1 MPDEGGKMNI
11 SKQDI
16 IQIENTKYIVLTS
29 TYYLNV
35 EYFLVNELDEEEEPT
50 QSYYIFYEDNQEL
63 KVMKDGGIFRYLV
76 PIFQQELKKEISNL

>member
-1 MPDEGGKMNI
+1 MNI

-29 TYYLNV
+29 TNYLNV

>member
-1 MPDEGGKMNI
+1 MNI

-29 TYYLNV
+29 TNYLNV
-35 EYFLVNELDEEEEPT
+35 EYFLVNELDETEEPT
-50 QSYYIFYEDNQEL
+50 QSYYIFYKDNQEL
-63 KVMKDGGIFRYLV
+63 KVMKDGEIFRYLV

>member
-1 MPDEGGKMNI
+1 MNI
-11 SKQDI
+11 SKQDV

-63 KVMKDGGIFRYLV
+63 KIMKDGEVFRYLV
-76 PIFQQELKKEISNL
+76 PIFQQELKKEISNLWKKITN

>member
-1 MPDEGGKMNI
+1 MNI

-29 TYYLNV
+29 TNYLNV
-35 EYFLVNELDEEEEPT
+35 EYFLVNELDEKEEPT

-63 KVMKDGGIFRYLV
+63 KVMKDGEIFRYLV

>member
-1 MPDEGGKMNI
+1 MNI

-29 TYYLNV
+29 TNYLNV

-50 QSYYIFYEDNQEL
+50 QSYYIFYKDNQEL
-63 KVMKDGGIFRYLV
+63 KVMKDGEIFRYLV
-76 PIFQQELKKEISNL
+76 PIFQQKLKKEISNLWKKIIN

>member
-1 MPDEGGKMNI
+1 MNI

-29 TYYLNV
+29 TNYLNV

-63 KVMKDGGIFRYLV
+63 KVMKDGEIFRYLV
-76 PIFQQELKKEISNL
+76 PIFQQELKKEISNLWKKIIN

>member
-1 MPDEGGKMNI
+1 MNI

-29 TYYLNV
+29 TNYLNV

-63 KVMKDGGIFRYLV
+63 KVMKDGEIFRYLV
-76 PIFQQELKKEISNL
+76 PIFQQELKKEISNLWKK

>member
-1 MPDEGGKMNI
+1 MNI

-29 TYYLNV
+29 TYYLNI

>member
-1 MPDEGGKMNI
+1 MNI

-29 TYYLNV
+29 TNYLNV
-35 EYFLVNELDEEEEPT
+35 EYFLVNELDETEEPT
-50 QSYYIFYEDNQEL
+50 QSYYIFYKDNQDL
-63 KVMKDGGIFRYLV
+63 KVMKDGEIFRYLV

>member
-1 MPDEGGKMNI
+1 MNI

-35 EYFLVNELDEEEEPT
+35 EYFLVNELDEKEEPT

-63 KVMKDGGIFRYLV
+63 KVMKDGEIFRYLV

>member
-1 MPDEGGKMNI
+1 MNI

-29 TYYLNV
+29 TNYLNV

-50 QSYYIFYEDNQEL
+50 QSYYIFYKDNQEL
-63 KVMKDGGIFRYLV
+63 KVMKDGEIFRYLV
-76 PIFQQELKKEISNL
+76 PIFQQKLKKEISNL

>member
-1 MPDEGGKMNI
+1 MNI
-11 SKQDI
+11 SKQDV

-63 KVMKDGGIFRYLV
+63 KIMKDGEVFRYLV

>member
-1 MPDEGGKMNI
+1 MNI

-29 TYYLNV
+29 TNYLNV

-50 QSYYIFYEDNQEL
+50 QSYYIFYKDNQEL
-63 KVMKDGGIFRYLV
+63 KVMKDGEIFRYLV
-76 PIFQQELKKEISNL
+76 PIFQQKLKKEISNLWKK

>member
-1 MPDEGGKMNI
+1 MNI
-11 SKQDI
+11 SKQDV

-63 KVMKDGGIFRYLV
+63 KVMKDGEVFRYLV

>member
-1 MPDEGGKMNI
+1 MNI

-29 TYYLNV
+29 TNYLNV

-63 KVMKDGGIFRYLV
+63 KVMKDGEIFCYLV
-76 PIFQQELKKEISNL
+76 PIFQQELKK

>member
-1 MPDEGGKMNI
+1 MNI

-29 TYYLNV
+29 TNYLNV

-63 KVMKDGGIFRYLV
+63 KVMKDGEIFRYLV

>member
-1 MPDEGGKMNI
+1 MNI

-63 KVMKDGGIFRYLV
+63 KVMKDGEIFRYLV

>member
-1 MPDEGGKMNI
+1 MNI

-29 TYYLNV
+29 TNYLNV

-63 KVMKDGGIFRYLV
+63 KVMKDGEIFCYLV
-76 PIFQQELKKEISNL
+76 PIFQQELKKEISNLWKK

>member
-1 MPDEGGKMNI
+1 MNI

-29 TYYLNV
+29 TNYLNV
-35 EYFLVNELDEEEEPT
+35 EYFLVNELDEKEEPT

-63 KVMKDGGIFRYLV
+63 KVMKDGEIFCYLV

>member
-1 MPDEGGKMNI
+1 MNI

-76 PIFQQELKKEISNL
+76 PIFQQELKKEISNLWKKIIN

>member
-1 MPDEGGKMNI
+1 MNI

>member
-1 MPDEGGKMNI
+1 MNI

-29 TYYLNV
+29 TNYLNV
-35 EYFLVNELDEEEEPT
+35 EYFLVNELDETEEPT
-50 QSYYIFYEDNQEL
+50 QSYYIFYKDNQEL
-63 KVMKDGGIFRYLV
+63 KVMKDGEIFCYLV